1 MPVKNICQLFP
12 QKKESLVTLSRLSR
26 IHSIYF
32 FSAKCTS
39 SRSVFYVN
47 KKDTSTYYAQILPYQ
62 TKSIWKCLI
71 FLFTAELLPSVY
83 QHFFTFKR
91 KTIVMN
97 VFFFYSSFYKLCII
111 ILFFYLL

>member
-26 IHSIYF
+26 IRSIYF

-71 FLFTAELLPSVY
+71 ILDIFLFQNWLMFAGTCSHAYFVQLYSEIIRVSG
-83 QHFFTFKR
+83 FFIECLKF
-91 KTIVMN
+91 V
-97 VFFFYSSFYKLCII
+97 S
-111 ILFFYLL
+111 

>member
-26 IHSIYF
+26 IRSIYF

-71 FLFTAELLPSVY
+71 ILDIFLFTIFSISKIFTPKSRLP
-83 QHFFTFKR
+83 
-91 KTIVMN
+91 
-97 VFFFYSSFYKLCII
+97 L
-111 ILFFYLL
+111 

>member
-12 QKKESLVTLSRLSR
+12 QKKESLVTLCRLSR
-26 IHSIYF
+26 IRSIYF

-97 VFFFYSSFYKLCII
+97 VFFFHSSFNKLCII
-111 ILFFYLL
+111 VFFFYLF